1 MIEAFDF
8 IFVSRHSADIQIFS
22 VRVKSMTVSCENSAP
37 YCSFFIIGGYVI
49 SGIGYTVVLFNDKS
63 AFAIIS
69 LVRGV
74 VYADVVGIC
83 SRCGKWSI

>member
-1 MIEAFDF
+1 
-8 IFVSRHSADIQIFS
+8 
-22 VRVKSMTVSCENSAP
+22 MTVSCENSAP
-37 YCSFFIIGGYVI
+37 YCSFFIVVGYVI
-49 SGIGYTVVLFNDKS
+49 SGIGFAVVLFNDKS

-83 SRCGKWSI
+83 SRCGKWSIWVLKTLPKNSELCGFFI